1 MHIALEERL
10 IEESRHCFQK
20 WFGSHKKFWMIS
32 SYTQPN
38 IHQTNPIIH
47 LDLDKNRKVFHSLS
61 LLFCISSFFFAVSVL
76 RVIMSLNSRKLS
88 WPFPAW
94 SNFLNVASIWNVTS
108 TWFYIL
114 FMIQNGEM
122 VAALYMKYSLYSI
135 FTTIWYL
142 GKKEGTRMY
151 QIIQLCIRKIF
162 YLVFAEIFANFFEL
176 LEKQNADKF

>member
-1 MHIALEERL
+1 
-10 IEESRHCFQK
+10 
-20 WFGSHKKFWMIS
+20 MIS
-32 SYTQPN
+32 SYTLPN
-38 IHQTNPIIH
+38 FHQSNSIIH
-47 LDLDKNRKVFHSLS
+47 LDKNRKVFHSLS

-142 GKKEGTRMY
+142 GKKEGTTGMEFY
-151 QIIQLCIRKIF
+151 WVKLVWELWWDWDVFWSFSNWQLTIC
-162 YLVFAEIFANFFEL
+162 YW
-176 LEKQNADKF
+176 